1 MNSLSWLLYWA
12 AVLPNVA
19 TFIGLIAFLLS
30 LLSAVA
36 LAFHFIVGDETRENW
51 HYDDERRRN
60 DSIFKYTDEA
70 RTAQKLWWTKISL
83 PIFILL
89 WASSFLVPE
98 KETFYM
104 IAASQAGEKALE
116 APEVGKIRAV
126 INNWLDEHG
135 ATKVEDKK

>member
-19 TFIGLIAFLLS
+19 TFIGIVAFLLS
-30 LLSAVA
+30 FLSAFA
-36 LAFHFIVGDETRENW
+36 LAFHFIVSEQTRESRY
-51 HYDDERRRN
+51 YDDERRRN

-70 RTAQKLWWTKISL
+70 RIAQKLWWTKISL
-83 PIFILL
+83 PVFLLL
-89 WASSFLVPE
+89 WGSSFLVPE